1 MMTTQKLRMIMSALE
16 LQNAIGDTLL
26 QVVLQQQAQR
36 KRLQQE
42 QPVVNTKPVLAK
54 AA

>member
-1 MMTTQKLRMIMSALE
+1 MTSLD

-36 KRLQQE
+36 KRLQE
-42 QPVVNTKPVLAK
+42 DAKDKASSLPK

>member
-1 MMTTQKLRMIMSALE
+1 MSALE

-26 QVVLQQQAQR
+26 QVVLQQQAQK
-36 KRLQQE
+36 KRQQ
-42 QPVVNTKPVLAK
+42 QGQQTKAKSELAK

>member
-1 MMTTQKLRMIMSALE
+1 MSSLD

-26 QVVLQQQAQR
+26 QVVLHQQAQAKKLR
-36 KRLQQE
+36 ELRE
-42 QPVVNTKPVLAK
+42 QSSVVQASISSKVYAK

>member
-1 MMTTQKLRMIMSALE
+1 MSAQD

-26 QVVLQQQAQR
+26 QVVLQQQAQK
-36 KRLQQE
+36 KRLQQAKKSKAV
-42 QPVVNTKPVLAK
+42 PFAK

>member
-1 MMTTQKLRMIMSALE
+1 MSSLD

-26 QVVLQQQAQR
+26 QVVLQQQAQAKKMR
-36 KRLQQE
+36 ELRE
-42 QPVVNTKPVLAK
+42 QSDTTQASISSKVYAK

>member
-1 MMTTQKLRMIMSALE
+1 MSAQD

-26 QVVLQQQAQR
+26 KVVLQQQAQK
-36 KRLQQE
+36 KRLQQAE
-42 QPVVNTKPVLAK
+42 KAKAIPFAK

>member
-1 MMTTQKLRMIMSALE
+1 MTSLD

-36 KRLQQE
+36 KRLQ
-42 QPVVNTKPVLAK
+42 KDAKDK
-54 AA
+54 AASLPKAA

>member
-1 MMTTQKLRMIMSALE
+1 MSASE

-36 KRLQQE
+36 KRVQKNQE
-42 QPVVNTKPVLAK
+42 ASAKAKPVLAK
-54 AA
+54 VA

>member
-1 MMTTQKLRMIMSALE
+1 MSALE

-26 QVVLQQQAQR
+26 QVVLQQQAQK
-36 KRLQQE
+36 KRMQQA
-42 QPVVNTKPVLAK
+42 QQAVTAAKPVLAK

>member
-1 MMTTQKLRMIMSALE
+1 MSALD

-26 QVVLQQQAQR
+26 QVVLHQQAQK
-36 KRLQQE
+36 KRVQQAE
-42 QPVVNTKPVLAK
+42 KAKAVPFAK